1 MTHHATQGRVLGG
14 VALVFWRRTR
24 EPDDHGG
31 EAKSE
36 SKGHCLPFLKRG
48 QAPRRR
54 CDAVGEWLAERRMA
68 CVSLRCLLVASLW

>member
-36 SKGHCLPFLKRG
+36 SKGHCLPFSQTG
-48 QAPRRR
+48 TGA
-54 CDAVGEWLAERRMA
+54 
-68 CVSLRCLLVASLW
+68 ASSV